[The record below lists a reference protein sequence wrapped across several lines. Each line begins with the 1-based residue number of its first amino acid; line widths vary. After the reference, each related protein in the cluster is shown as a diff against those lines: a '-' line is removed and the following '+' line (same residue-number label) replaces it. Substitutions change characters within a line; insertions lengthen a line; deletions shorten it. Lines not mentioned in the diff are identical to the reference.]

1 MASLQIK
8 PASALDTLRQL
19 ALTRPLFRRAE
30 ALATGVNAMALT
42 RLERAGAI
50 MRTGRGLYCLR
61 DGPGHI
67 MPGLMEAVLQVPKG
81 VVCLLSA
88 LAFHQIGTQQPREIW
103 MMIPHNCPTPKV
115 HWPPLRIIR
124 SRVPESFTLG
134 VETHLLDGVPVKVT
148 DPDRTIVDCFKHRN
162 HVTLDACFEALHERK
177 RKRPGWVNGL
187 ARYTKPLHMENVMRQ
202 YTEVLA
208 WNAW

>member
-1 MASLQIK
+1 MPTPSPK
-8 PASALDTLRQL
+8 PSPALEALRQL
-19 ALTRPLFRRAE
+19 AQTKPLFRRAE
-30 ALATGVNAMALT
+30 ALAAGVNAMALT

-67 MPGLMEAVLQVPKG
+67 MPGLMEAALQVPKG

-88 LAFHQIGTQQPREIW
+88 LAFHHIGTQQPREIW

-115 HWPPLRIIR
+115 QWPPLRIIR
-124 SRVPESFTLG
+124 SRVLESFTLG

-162 HVTLDACFEALHERK
+162 HVTLEACFEALRER
-177 RKRPGWVNGL
+177 RRNRRQWLMGL
-187 ARYTKPLHMENVMRQ
+187 HRYTKGLRMEQVMSP
-202 YTEVLA
+202 YLEVLA
-208 WNAW
+208 